1 MGSHPL
7 LPPGKLS
14 PSLSSAPDG
23 LTSPLF
29 PAASVSL
36 FLFRSFPFLLLLFP
50 ARLPKSSLSL
60 FHARAR
66 DEGWRC
72 FFFLSVFIRYMRFDS
87 LGSPSGRKVFERDPR
102 ASRFRDSGK
111 EKFREFSRIEH
122 FWNRFF
128 RKVSFDWGLWDWRCT
143 GFSRIKYNSKGKI
156 GVDI

>member
-1 MGSHPL
+1 M
-7 LPPGKLS
+7 
-14 PSLSSAPDG
+14 
-23 LTSPLF
+23 
-29 PAASVSL
+29 
-36 FLFRSFPFLLLLFP
+36 
-50 ARLPKSSLSL
+50 ARV
-60 FHARAR
+60 
-66 DEGWRC
+66 RC

-156 GVDI
+156 GVDIRRRVVVLNLGDNLEIPYYLRIIIVKKKECLMQLQKIALNISVTKAILNTEKL

>member
-1 MGSHPL
+1 
-7 LPPGKLS
+7 
-14 PSLSSAPDG
+14 
-23 LTSPLF
+23 
-29 PAASVSL
+29 
-36 FLFRSFPFLLLLFP
+36 
-50 ARLPKSSLSL
+50 
-60 FHARAR
+60 
-66 DEGWRC
+66 
-72 FFFLSVFIRYMRFDS
+72 MRFDS

-156 GVDI
+156 GVDIRRRVVVLNLGDNLEIPYYLRIIIVKKKECLMQLQKIALNISVTKAILNTEKL